1 MISTSFPSEKMSDD
15 KIFDSR
21 TLNLFNAGLALHYQS
36 STDVDGVVKG
46 HTTIT
51 TNTDVNGNSYSFTN
65 IYDANW
71 NLTESTYIDG
81 SGNVSRTQYQYSN
94 DVDGVI
100 KGYNTITTNT
110 DANGNSYSF
119 TNIYDANWNLTEST
133 YIDGSDNVSRTQYQ
147 YNNDVDGVVIV
158 CNFNDISLIVYESD
172 YIKETYAFSSVS
184 DYLPENSVA
193 SVTNVDLVGITDVIY
208 TDIFII

>member
-81 SGNVSRTQYQYSN
+81 SGNVSRTQYQY
-94 DVDGVI
+94 
-100 KGYNTITTNT
+100 
-110 DANGNSYSF
+110 
-119 TNIYDANWNLTEST
+119 
-133 YIDGSDNVSRTQYQ
+133 
-147 YNNDVDGVVIV
+147 NNDVDGVVIV